1 MRPRSESLQRRNKGV
16 RQIKVRL
23 ELTDRNKGKRP
34 EEVIVEFTENKYGIE
49 MRPQSETRVYREE
62 RRK

>member
-23 ELTDRNKGKRP
+23 ELTERNKGKRQ
-34 EEVIVEFTENKYGIE
+34 EEVRVEFSQNLFHKRDAFLQ
-49 MRPQSETRVYREE
+49 MSSSRV
-62 RRK
+62 